1 MEDFRV
7 NLIQDL
13 RYGVRQL
20 RRSPGFAVTVLLTV
34 ALGVAATTVV
44 FSLVNAVL
52 LRPLPFPEPERLL
65 SLDTLGRPGG
75 TTGPATASMD
85 TSYPNFFDW
94 RSENKSFA
102 SMASYTTGGMV
113 LGADSNNQ
121 ARRVAAVSVSSDF
134 FETLGVS
141 PELGRGFKREEE
153 LPGSRAVV
161 LSHETWKTA
170 FNSDRNAVGKTIV
183 LSDEVYTVVGVMPK
197 GFYFPMNQA
206 DTAFWITMARDAE
219 GKNPS
224 TTQRGYNQLSVVGR
238 LRPGVTL
245 EQARA
250 EMNAIQQGI
259 ATRYADEDKNEF
271 AVSVVPE
278 LQDIVSDVQTPLRI
292 LFCAVACLLLI
303 VCVNVAGLLLSRMSM
318 RRGEFAIRA
327 ALGGSR
333 AQILRQLLV
342 ESTML
347 SLCGG
352 VLGVVAA
359 YGLLHMS
366 SRLLPAELPRVA
378 EISMDARVLGF
389 AMLISL
395 LTGILFGVLP
405 AWRASQQDP
414 ALALGENGRG
424 TAGGRR
430 QYRLQSTLVI
440 AETAIGLV
448 LLVGAGLLIRSFDR
462 ILKVDPGFSPQQ
474 MLTFR
479 LSVPG
484 KRYSPERRTALVH
497 QVLEK
502 MRATPGVQGAT
513 AAFPLPLTEGD
524 IHITFSIAGRP
535 VTPGDEP
542 SARVSVIEPGFF
554 ETLKVPLK
562 RGHFFSSTENDEKGP
577 PVIIVNEAFAQ
588 KYFPGEE
595 ALGKRMQTDLAGPEM
610 REIVGVVGN
619 VKRTAITE
627 PAMPEYYLPYDQS
640 QIAMPSI
647 AMRVVGDPMSY
658 AATIHAAIAGID
670 SAVPIYRMSKYSD
683 DLQRTSAQQRFQ
695 TMLLTGFAGIA
706 LLLAAIGLYGVLS
719 YMVSQRT
726 MELGLRIALGAQR
739 STVLQLILVRGLG
752 LAVIGLC
759 IGVVVAAALSRFI
772 SGVLYEVKPLDVLTF
787 GGTAAVLLVVSC
799 VASLIP
805 AYRASRLDPNDSLR
819 AQ

>member
-1 MEDFRV
+1 V

-20 RRSPGFAVTVLLTV
+20 RRSPGFAMTVLLTV

-52 LRPLPFPEPERLL
+52 LRPLPFPAPDKLI

-153 LPGSRAVV
+153 LSGSRAVV

-170 FNSDRNAVGKTIV
+170 FNGDKNAVGKTIV

-224 TTQRGYNQLSVVGR
+224 TTQRGYNQLSVIGR

-250 EMNAIQQGI
+250 EMNTIQQGI
-259 ATRYADEDKNEF
+259 ATRYADDDKNEF

-278 LQDIVSDVQTPLRI
+278 LQDIVLDVQTPLRI

-333 AQILRQLLV
+333 SQILRQLLV
-342 ESTML
+342 ESMML

-352 VLGVVAA
+352 VLGAVAA
-359 YGLLHMS
+359 YGLLHVS
-366 SRLLPAELPRVA
+366 SRLLPAELPRVSG
-378 EISMDARVLGF
+378 ISMDARVLCF

-395 LTGILFGVLP
+395 LTGILFGVPP
-405 AWRASQQDP
+405 AWRASKQDP
-414 ALALGENGRG
+414 ASALGENGRG

-484 KRYSPERRTALVH
+484 KRYTTERRTALVH

-502 MRATPGVQGAT
+502 MRATPGVQAAT

-554 ETLKVPLK
+554 EALKIPLK
-562 RGHFFSSTENDEKGP
+562 QGRFFLSTEHDEKGP

-595 ALGKRMQTDLAGPEM
+595 ALGKRMQSDLSESM

-619 VKRTAITE
+619 VKRRDITE
-627 PAMPEYYLPYDQS
+627 PAMPEYYLPYEQVP
-640 QIAMPSI
+640 IAMPSI
-647 AMRVVGDPMSY
+647 AMRVTGDPMSY
-658 AATIHAAIAGID
+658 ANAIRAGITEID
-670 SAVPIYRMSKYSD
+670 SAVPIYRMNRYSD

-695 TMLLTGFAGIA
+695 TMLLTGFAAIA

-739 STVLQLILVRGLG
+739 STVLKLIMVRGLG

-759 IGVVVAAALSRFI
+759 IGVAVAAVLSRFI

-787 GGTAAVLLVVSC
+787 GGTAVVLLAVSC

-805 AYRASRLDPNDSLR
+805 AYRASRLDPNESLR